1 MAQRKIQLLRSQTI
15 YADIDAARTSIDNNF
30 AETAGLS
37 DGELVLARYYATE
50 PSTGGGTK
58 RVVRSLLGI
67 YNSKDSSHPG
77 FTYVTN
83 EREIAGITDNI
94 SNRLDAIEGSIDAL
108 DLNTPIGGSTGTAV
122 TEINQQ
128 NGQVSG
134 TATAVEDLTL
144 DGYTKTNDTGDIDA
158 GDSLEAAFSKLE
170 NAIDAVDI
178 DIHSTGETITVTPD
192 ATGKNLEVNIDG
204 QSIVQDTTTKKLKTN
219 LQISKIT
226 TGLEANVREA
236 YRLQDSGGNTYGQQ
250 INVYKD
256 STLKE
261 VYLGTQW
268 DSVDS
273 TDGTV
278 KHVQYVVLD
287 DMIFIES
294 ETYQY
299 YISETDRSLYDASSR
314 NVYTIKKQSL
324 TRLEWQELD
333 VDQETL
339 YEYNEGTDTFKIK
352 SGYYIIYDDTYT
364 ELTNSQKELYTA
376 SVENGYQIKED
387 KKYLS
392 SEEYDAI
399 FDGQTSS
406 VYESLVTSPL
416 PTEKSDFWQ
425 SLNFVYILDD
435 GTYQMVKVDVSKF
448 LSETEFGQG
457 FKVSETGRVSVFL
470 GEGLDYHYGFDVD
483 KNQIHVNID
492 PTSDSALTVS
502 QDGLKLDL
510 TNITDNQLNSVT
522 SGNNGITVS
531 EKTNNSQSIS
541 LQLSETVKT
550 NAIDAQY
557 AGETVE
563 EEVGGEMIETVVH
576 NNILQIKNDGLYL
589 DSTWDC
595 GEY

>member
-50 PSTGGGTK
+50 TSIGGGTET
-58 RVVRSLLGI
+58 VVRSLLGI

-77 FTYVTN
+77 FTYITN
-83 EREIAGITDNI
+83 EQEIASVTDSIYDRLNNI
-94 SNRLDAIEGSIDAL
+94 EQSIDAL
-108 DLNTPIGGSTGTAV
+108 DLNEPIGGSTGTAV

-158 GDSLEAAFSKLE
+158 GDSLEVAFSKLE
-170 NAIDAVDI
+170 NAIDTIDV
-178 DIHSTGETITVTPD
+178 DIHSTDETITVTSD

-204 QSIVQDTTTKKLKTN
+204 QSIVQDPTTKKLKTN

-226 TGLEANVREA
+226 TGLGANVKEA
-236 YRLQDSGGNTYGQQ
+236 YQLQDSSGNTYGQQ
-250 INVYKD
+250 INIYKD
-256 STLKE
+256 STLKD

-278 KHVQYVVLD
+278 KHVQYIAKD
-287 DMIFIES
+287 SMIFIDS
-294 ETYQY
+294 EIYQS
-299 YISETDRSLYDASSR
+299 ISETDRSLYDASSR
-314 NVYTIKKQSL
+314 NVYTIKKETITPQEYYELDSDQSL
-324 TRLEWQELD
+324 
-333 VDQETL
+333 L
-339 YEYNEGTDTFKIK
+339 YEYNTT
-352 SGYYIIYDDTYT
+352 T
-364 ELTNSQKELYTA
+364 ELFNIRIGFSTIFDDKYSQMTESQKELYTQ
-376 SVENGYQIKED
+376 SVQNGYRIKED

-399 FDGQTSS
+399 FDGQQTS
-406 VYESLVTSPL
+406 VYESLETIQQQ
-416 PTEKSDFWQ
+416 TGKSDLWQ
-425 SLNFVYILDD
+425 SLNFVYALED

-457 FKVSETGRVSVFL
+457 FKVSETGIVSVFL
-470 GEGLDYHYGFDVD
+470 GEGLHYKPSIGVSD
-483 KNQIHVNID
+483 NRIHVYID
-492 PTSDSALTVS
+492 PTSDEALTVG
-502 QDGLKLDL
+502 QNGLKLDL
-510 TNITDNQLNSVT
+510 TSITDNQLNSVT

-531 EKTNNSQSIS
+531 EKANNSQSIS

-550 NAIDAQY
+550 NTADAQY

-563 EEVGGEMIETVVH
+563 EEVDGEIIVTEVH

>member
-1 MAQRKIQLLRSQTI
+1 MAQRKIQLLRSRTI
-15 YADIDAARTSIDNNF
+15 YADINAARTSISNTF
-30 AETAGLS
+30 AEMAGLS

-50 PSTGGGTK
+50 NTTGGDPKT
-58 RVVRSLLGI
+58 VVRSLLGI
-67 YNSKDSSHPG
+67 YNSKDSTHPG
-77 FTYVTN
+77 FTYITN
-83 EREIAGITDNI
+83 EGEINSIINNI
-94 SNRLDAIEGSIDAL
+94 NNRLDVIEQSIDGL
-108 DLNTPIGGSTGTAV
+108 DLNNPIGGSTGTAV
-122 TEINQQ
+122 TKIDQQ

-144 DGYTKTNDTGDIDA
+144 NGYTKTNDTGDINA
-158 GDSLEAAFSKLE
+158 GDTLEVAFSKLE
-170 NAIDAVDI
+170 NAIDTVDV

-204 QSIVQDTTTKKLKTN
+204 QSIVQDPTTKILKTN

-226 TGLEANVREA
+226 TGLDTNVREA

-256 STLKE
+256 STLKD

-278 KHVQYVVLD
+278 KHVQYIVRD
-287 DMIFIES
+287 NMIFIDDEM
-294 ETYQY
+294 YQA
-299 YISETDRSLYDASSR
+299 ISETDRSLYDASSR
-314 NVYTIKKQSL
+314 NVYTIKKNSL
-324 TRLEWQELD
+324 TQQEYDELD
-333 VDQETL
+333 GDQNTL
-339 YEYNEGTDTFKIK
+339 YEYNASTNAYDIK
-352 SGYYIIYDDTYT
+352 YEYSTIYDDTYT

-399 FDGQTSS
+399 FEGQITA
-406 VYESLVTSPL
+406 VYDSLERIRVLTGG
-416 PTEKSDFWQ
+416 TDFWQ

-448 LSETEFGQG
+448 LSESEFGQG
-457 FKVSETGRVSVFL
+457 LYVSENGVVRVLL
-470 GEGLDYHYGFDVD
+470 GEGLKYKQSIGNTD
-483 KNQIHVNID
+483 KRVHVYID
-492 PTSDSALTVS
+492 PTSDEALTVS

-531 EKTNNSQSIS
+531 EKVDNSQSIS

-550 NAIDAQY
+550 NTADAQY
-557 AGETVE
+557 AGEIVV
-563 EEVGGEMIETVVH
+563 EEVGGETIVTEVH

>member
-1 MAQRKIQLLRSQTI
+1 MAQRKIQLLRSRTI
-15 YADIDAARTSIDNNF
+15 YADINAARTSISDTF
-30 AETAGLS
+30 AETVGLS

-50 PSTGGGTK
+50 NVIGGDPKT
-58 RVVRSLLGI
+58 VVRSLLGI
-67 YNSKDSSHPG
+67 YNSKDSSHQG
-77 FTYVTN
+77 FTYITN
-83 EREIAGITDNI
+83 EQEINSIITNI
-94 SNRLDAIEGSIDAL
+94 NNRLDVIEQSINEL
-108 DLNTPIGGSTGTAV
+108 DLNSPIGGSTGTAV
-122 TEINQQ
+122 TKIDQQ

-134 TATAVEDLTL
+134 TATAVKDLTL
-144 DGYTKTNDTGDIDA
+144 DGYTKTNDTGDINA
-158 GDSLEAAFSKLE
+158 GDSLEVAFSKLE
-170 NAIDAVDI
+170 NAIDTVDV
-178 DIHSTGETITVTPD
+178 DIHSTDETITVTPD

-204 QSIVQDTTTKKLKTN
+204 QSIVQDPTTKTLKAN

-256 STLKE
+256 STLKD

-278 KHVQYVVLD
+278 KHVQYIVRD
-287 DMIFIES
+287 NMIFIDS
-294 ETYQY
+294 DMYQA
-299 YISETDRSLYDASSR
+299 ISETDRSLYDASSR
-314 NVYTIKKQSL
+314 NVYTIKKNSL
-324 TRLEWQELD
+324 TQQEYDELD
-333 VDQETL
+333 GDQNML
-339 YEYNEGTDTFKIK
+339 YEYNASTNAYDIK
-352 SGYYIIYDDTYT
+352 YEYSTIYDDRYT
-364 ELTNSQKELYTA
+364 ELTISQKELYTQ
-376 SVENGYQIKED
+376 SVQNGYQIKED

-392 SEEYDAI
+392 SEEYNAI
-399 FDGQTSS
+399 FDGQQTS
-406 VYESLVTSPL
+406 VYDSLERIQQQTG
-416 PTEKSDFWQ
+416 KSDFWQ

-448 LSETEFGQG
+448 LSESEFGQG
-457 FKVSETGRVSVFL
+457 LYVSETGMVRVLL
-470 GEGLDYHYGFDVD
+470 GDGLHYKPSIGNTD
-483 KNQIHVNID
+483 KRIHVNID
-492 PTSDSALTVS
+492 PTSNSALTVS

-510 TNITDNQLNSVT
+510 TSITANQLNSVT

-531 EKTNNSQSIS
+531 EKVNNNQSIS

-550 NAIDAQY
+550 NTADAQY
-557 AGETVE
+557 AGEIVV
-563 EEVGGEMIETVVH
+563 EEVGGETIVTEVH

>member
-15 YADIDAARTSIDNNF
+15 YTDIDAARTSINNTF

-50 PSTGGGTK
+50 PSIGENTK
-58 RVVRSLLGI
+58 TVVRSLLGI
-67 YNSKDSSHPG
+67 YNSKDSSYPG
-77 FTYVTN
+77 FTYITN
-83 EREIAGITDNI
+83 EKEIAVITNNI
-94 SNRLDAIEGSIDAL
+94 YSRLNTIEQSIDAL
-108 DLNTPIGGSTGTAV
+108 DLNSPIGGSTGTAV

-134 TATAVEDLTL
+134 TATAVKDLTL
-144 DGYTKTNDTGDIDA
+144 NDYTKTNDTGDIDA
-158 GDSLEAAFSKLE
+158 RDSLEVAFSKLE
-170 NAIDAVDI
+170 NAIDTVDV
-178 DIHSTGETITVTPD
+178 DIHSTDETITVTPD
-192 ATGKNLEVNIDG
+192 TTGKNLEVNIDG
-204 QSIVQDTTTKKLKTN
+204 QSIVQDPTTKKLKTN

-256 STLKE
+256 STLKD

-268 DSVDS
+268 DSVDP

-278 KHVQYVVLD
+278 KHVQYVVQD
-287 DMIFIES
+287 GMFFIGS
-294 ETYQY
+294 MMYQL
-299 YISETDRSLYDASSR
+299 ISETDRSLYDASSR
-314 NVYTIKKQSL
+314 NVYTIKKESL
-324 TRLEWQELD
+324 TRLEYQELD
-333 VDQETL
+333 ADQSAL
-339 YEYNEGTDTFKIK
+339 YEHNESNDTFQIK
-352 SGYYIIYDDTYT
+352 PPYAVIYDDIYT

-399 FDGQTSS
+399 FDGQNTP
-406 VYESLVTSPL
+406 VYKSLETTQQQTGESDS
-416 PTEKSDFWQ
+416 WQ

-457 FKVSETGRVSVFL
+457 LDVSENGIVSVLL
-470 GEGLDYHYGFDVD
+470 GEGLYYKSITD
-483 KNQIHVNID
+483 KQVHVCID
-492 PTSDSALTVS
+492 PTSDEALTVG
-502 QDGLKLDL
+502 QNGLKLDL
-510 TNITDNQLNSVT
+510 TSITDNQLNSVT

-531 EKTNNSQSIS
+531 EKANNSQSIS
-541 LQLSETVKT
+541 LRLSETVKT
-550 NAIDAQY
+550 NTADAQY

-563 EEVGGEMIETVVH
+563 EEVGGEIIETVVH

>member
-50 PSTGGGTK
+50 TSIGGGTET
-58 RVVRSLLGI
+58 VVRSLLGI

-77 FTYVTN
+77 FTYITN
-83 EREIAGITDNI
+83 EQEIASITDSIYDRLNNI
-94 SNRLDAIEGSIDAL
+94 EQSIDAL
-108 DLNTPIGGSTGTAV
+108 DLNEPIGGSTGTSV

-158 GDSLEAAFSKLE
+158 GDSLEVAFSKLE
-170 NAIDAVDI
+170 NAIDTIDV
-178 DIHSTGETITVTPD
+178 DIHSTDETITVTSD

-204 QSIVQDTTTKKLKTN
+204 QSIVQDPTTKKLKTN

-226 TGLEANVREA
+226 TGLGANVKEA
-236 YRLQDSGGNTYGQQ
+236 YQLQDSSGNTYGQQ
-250 INVYKD
+250 INIYKD
-256 STLKE
+256 STLKD

-273 TDGTV
+273 ADGTV
-278 KHVQYVVLD
+278 KHVQYVAQD
-287 DMIFIES
+287 SMIFIDS
-294 ETYQY
+294 EMYQI
-299 YISETDRSLYDASSR
+299 ISETDRSLYDASSR
-314 NVYTIKKQSL
+314 NVYTIKKETL
-324 TRLEWQELD
+324 TVQEYLELD
-333 VDQETL
+333 SEQSAL
-339 YEYNEGTDTFKIK
+339 YEYNPT
-352 SGYYIIYDDTYT
+352 T
-364 ELTNSQKELYTA
+364 ELYNILIGFSTILDDRYGQMTESQKELYTQ
-376 SVENGYQIKED
+376 SVQNGYQIKED

-399 FDGQTSS
+399 FDGQITA
-406 VYESLVTSPL
+406 VYESLETIQQR
-416 PTEKSDFWQ
+416 TGKSDLWQ

-457 FKVSETGRVSVFL
+457 FNVSETGTVSVLL
-470 GEGLDYHYGFDVD
+470 GEGLHYKPSIGFVD
-483 KNQIHVNID
+483 NRVHVYID
-492 PTSDSALTVS
+492 PTSDEALTVG
-502 QDGLKLDL
+502 QNGLKLDL
-510 TNITDNQLNSVT
+510 TSITDNQLNSVT

-531 EKTNNSQSIS
+531 EKVNNSQSIS

-550 NAIDAQY
+550 NTADAQY

-563 EEVGGEMIETVVH
+563 ENVDGEIIVTEVH

>member
-15 YADIDAARTSIDNNF
+15 YADINAARNSIDSTF

-50 PSTGGGTK
+50 IPTGGNPKT
-58 RVVRSLLGI
+58 VVRSLLGI

-77 FTYVTN
+77 FTYITN
-83 EREIAGITDNI
+83 EGEINSIITKI
-94 SNRLDAIEGSIDAL
+94 SNRLDDIEESIDAL
-108 DLNTPIGGSTGTAV
+108 DLNSPIGGSTGTAV

-134 TATAVEDLTL
+134 TATAVKDLTL
-144 DGYTKTNDTGDIDA
+144 NGYTKTNDTGGIDA
-158 GDSLEAAFSKLE
+158 GDSLEVAFSKLE

-204 QSIVQDTTTKKLKTN
+204 QSIVQDQTTKKLKTN

-273 TDGTV
+273 TNGTV

-287 DMIFIES
+287 DMIFIDS
-294 ETYQY
+294 ETYQN
-299 YISETDRSLYDASSR
+299 YISETDKSLYDASSR

-339 YEYNEGTDTFKIK
+339 YEYNEGTGTFKVKI
-352 SGYYIIYDDTYT
+352 GYYLIYDDTYT

-483 KNQIHVNID
+483 KNQIHVIID
-492 PTSDSALTVS
+492 PSSDSALTVS

-510 TNITDNQLNSVT
+510 TDITDNQLNSVT
-522 SGNNGITVS
+522 SGNNGITLS
-531 EKTNNSQSIS
+531 EKANNSQSIS

-550 NAIDAQY
+550 NTIDAQY
-557 AGETVE
+557 AGETAE
-563 EEVGGEMIETVVH
+563 EEVDGEIIETVVN